1 MSGHIPKRTLL
12 VVSDTAMMEEDGK
25 LLVFDPVLRE
35 MKVVEEMFDNIV
47 WLGARTLYK
56 KPSLKPILS
65 NKVQTV
71 VLPCVSRRGWLN
83 VLYVVLAYPVI
94 LYEVLKHLK
103 HATHVHTRGPSHPAF
118 VAILLSLFDNKRIY
132 AHKYAGEWTMNNI
145 PFTYRLQRGIL
156 RRIHKPNIR
165 ITISGKNSTNSANV
179 YDLQNPCI
187 YEAELQGMNEIGK
200 SKDFS
205 NGLQLLFVGNLMP
218 SKGIISLMQALAHDN
233 LNNRYTGIYIVGGGK
248 LMDEVKELAAHINKI
263 QVTITGDISRE
274 ELNQLYAKAHVL
286 ILPSNSESF
295 PKVVAEAAAYGCI
308 PVTTSLSAITKQITD
323 GTNGFL
329 MHKTNSADIL
339 QILNRVADN
348 ANLKMISTEAIAMS
362 SLYTYER
369 FKQHMAKVYSI
380 GA

>member
-156 RRIHKPNIR
+156 RRIYKPNIR

-274 ELNQLYAKAHVL
+274 ELNQLYAKAHIL

-348 ANLKMISTEAIAMS
+348 ANLKMISTEAITMS